1 MKQGSKKIKVLI
13 ADDHGIVRAG
23 LASILGF
30 EDDIA
35 VVGEAN
41 NGLHA
46 VEQCKALR
54 PDVIIMDLMMPQ
66 LNGVEATVRITREM
80 PETKVMIL
88 TTYGSADDI
97 GRALE
102 AGAAGTMIKTV
113 SNDTLVS
120 AIRQIAAGGSCIA
133 PEIRRM
139 LMSEPPTPD
148 LTERQREILAAA
160 MRGLTNEDIA
170 RQFNITSSGVK
181 QCLSKIYQKL
191 NVANRAEAIAYAL
204 NKKIVLHSS

>member
-1 MKQGSKKIKVLI
+1 MKQESKKIKVLI

-46 VEQCKALR
+46 VAQCKALR

-102 AGAAGTMIKTV
+102 AGAAGAMIKTV

-120 AIRQIAAGGSCIA
+120 AIRQIAAGGSCIGMA
-133 PEIRRM
+133 DE
-139 LMSEPPTPD
+139 LH
-148 LTERQREILAAA
+148 
-160 MRGLTNEDIA
+160 
-170 RQFNITSSGVK
+170 
-181 QCLSKIYQKL
+181 
-191 NVANRAEAIAYAL
+191 AE
-204 NKKIVLHSS
+204 

>member
-102 AGAAGTMIKTV
+102 AGAAGAMIKTV

-139 LMSEPPTPD
+139 LKCEPPGPC

-170 RQFNITSSGVK
+170 RQFDITSSGVK

>member
-1 MKQGSKKIKVLI
+1 MKQESKKIKVLI

-23 LASILGF
+23 LTSILGF

-46 VEQCKALR
+46 VAQCKALR

-102 AGAAGTMIKTV
+102 AGAAGAMIKTV

-139 LMSEPPTPD
+139 LKSEPPGPC

-170 RQFNITSSGVK
+170 RQFDITSSGVK
-181 QCLSKIYQKL
+181 QCLSKIYMKL
-191 NVANRAEAIAYAL
+191 NVANRSEAIAYAL
-204 NKKIVLHSS
+204 QKKIL

>member
-1 MKQGSKKIKVLI
+1 MKQESKKIKVLI

-23 LASILGF
+23 LTSILGF

-46 VEQCKALR
+46 VAQCKALR

-102 AGAAGTMIKTV
+102 AGAAGAMIKTV

-120 AIRQIAAGGSCIA
+120 AIRQIAAGGSYIA

-139 LMSEPPTPD
+139 LKSEPPGPC

-170 RQFNITSSGVK
+170 RQFDITSSGVK
-181 QCLSKIYQKL
+181 QCLSKIYMKL
-191 NVANRAEAIAYAL
+191 NVANRSEAIAYAL
-204 NKKIVLHSS
+204 QKKIV

>member
-1 MKQGSKKIKVLI
+1 MKQESKKIKVII

-46 VEQCKALR
+46 VAQCKALR
-54 PDVIIMDLMMPQ
+54 PDVLIMDLMMPQ
-66 LNGVEATVRITREM
+66 LNGVEATVRIASEL

-102 AGAAGTMIKTV
+102 AGAAGAMIKTV

-120 AIRQIAAGGSCIA
+120 AIRQIAAGGSYIA

-139 LMSEPPTPD
+139 LKSEPPGPC

-170 RQFNITSSGVK
+170 RQFDISSSGVK
-181 QCLSKIYQKL
+181 QCLSKIYMKL
-191 NVANRAEAIAYAL
+191 NVANRSEAIAYAL
-204 NKKIVLHSS
+204 QKKIV

>member
-1 MKQGSKKIKVLI
+1 MKQESKKIKVLI

-23 LASILGF
+23 LTSILGF

-46 VEQCKALR
+46 VAQCKALR

-102 AGAAGTMIKTV
+102 AGAAGAMIKTV

-139 LMSEPPTPD
+139 LKSEPPGPC

-170 RQFNITSSGVK
+170 RQFDITSSGVK
-181 QCLSKIYQKL
+181 QCLSKIYMKL
-191 NVANRAEAIAYAL
+191 NVANRSEAIAYAL
-204 NKKIVLHSS
+204 QKKIV

>member
-1 MKQGSKKIKVLI
+1 MKQEIKKIKVLI

-30 EDDIA
+30 EDDVLI
-35 VVGEAN
+35 VGEAS
-41 NGLHA
+41 NGLQA
-46 VEQCKALR
+46 VAQCKALR

-66 LNGVEATVRITREM
+66 LNGVEATVRIAREM
-80 PETKVMIL
+80 PETKVLIL

-102 AGAAGTMIKTV
+102 AGAAGAMIKTV

-120 AIRQIAAGGSCIA
+120 AIRQIAAGGSYIA

-139 LMSEPPTPD
+139 LKNEPPTPC

-170 RQFNITSSGVK
+170 RQFDISSSGVK
-181 QCLSKIYQKL
+181 QCLSNIYMKL

-204 NKKIVLHSS
+204 QKKIV

>member
-1 MKQGSKKIKVLI
+1 MKQESKKIKVLI

-35 VVGEAN
+35 VVGEAS

-46 VEQCKALR
+46 VAQCKALR
-54 PDVIIMDLMMPQ
+54 PDIIIMDLMMPQ
-66 LNGVEATVRITREM
+66 LTGVEATVRITREM

-102 AGAAGTMIKTV
+102 AGAAGAMIKTV

-120 AIRQIAAGGSCIA
+120 AIRQIAAGGSYIA

-139 LMSEPPTPD
+139 LKSEPPGPC

-170 RQFNITSSGVK
+170 RQFDISSSGVK
-181 QCLSKIYQKL
+181 QCLSKIYMKL
-191 NVANRAEAIAYAL
+191 NVANRSEAIAYAL
-204 NKKIVLHSS
+204 QKKIV

>member
-1 MKQGSKKIKVLI
+1 MKQESKKIKVLI

-102 AGAAGTMIKTV
+102 AGATGAMIKTV

-204 NKKIVLHSS
+204 NKKIVLHSP

>member
-46 VEQCKALR
+46 VAQCKALR

-102 AGAAGTMIKTV
+102 AGAAGAMIKTV

>member
-1 MKQGSKKIKVLI
+1 MKQESKKIKVLI

-46 VEQCKALR
+46 VAQCKALR

-102 AGAAGTMIKTV
+102 AGAAGAMIKTV

-120 AIRQIAAGGSCIA
+120 AIRQIAAGGSSIA

-139 LMSEPPTPD
+139 LKSEPPGPC

-170 RQFNITSSGVK
+170 RQFDITSSGVK
-181 QCLSKIYQKL
+181 QCLSKIYMKL
-191 NVANRAEAIAYAL
+191 NVANRSEAIAYAL
-204 NKKIVLHSS
+204 QKKIV

>member
-1 MKQGSKKIKVLI
+1 MKQESKKIKVLI

-46 VEQCKALR
+46 VAQCKALR

-102 AGAAGTMIKTV
+102 AGAAGAMIKTV

-120 AIRQIAAGGSCIA
+120 AIRPIRPARRTSSRLCRSSSVSPGRSSRNAGPRA
-133 PEIRRM
+133 
-139 LMSEPPTPD
+139 LHPPTA
-148 LTERQREILAAA
+148 RE
-160 MRGLTNEDIA
+160 A
-170 RQFNITSSGVK
+170 RR
-181 QCLSKIYQKL
+181 LL
-191 NVANRAEAIAYAL
+191 
-204 NKKIVLHSS
+204 

>member
-30 EDDIA
+30 EDDIT

-46 VEQCKALR
+46 VAQCKALR

-102 AGAAGTMIKTV
+102 AGAAGAMIKTV

-139 LMSEPPTPD
+139 LKSEPPGPC

-170 RQFNITSSGVK
+170 RQFDITSSGVK

>member
-54 PDVIIMDLMMPQ
+54 PDVIIMDLMMP
-66 LNGVEATVRITREM
+66 
-80 PETKVMIL
+80 
-88 TTYGSADDI
+88 
-97 GRALE
+97 
-102 AGAAGTMIKTV
+102 
-113 SNDTLVS
+113 
-120 AIRQIAAGGSCIA
+120 
-133 PEIRRM
+133 
-139 LMSEPPTPD
+139 
-148 LTERQREILAAA
+148 
-160 MRGLTNEDIA
+160 
-170 RQFNITSSGVK
+170 
-181 QCLSKIYQKL
+181 
-191 NVANRAEAIAYAL
+191 
-204 NKKIVLHSS
+204 

>member
-1 MKQGSKKIKVLI
+1 MKQEAKKIKVLI

-30 EDDIA
+30 EDDISI
-35 VVGEAN
+35 VGEAS
-41 NGLHA
+41 NGLQA
-46 VEQCKALR
+46 VTLCKALR
-54 PDVIIMDLMMPQ
+54 PDLIIMDLMMPQ
-66 LNGVEATVRITREM
+66 LNGVEATARIAKEM

-102 AGAAGTMIKTV
+102 AGAAGAIIKTV

-120 AIRQIAAGGSCIA
+120 AIRQIAGGGSYIA

-139 LMSEPPTPD
+139 LKSEPPAPC

-170 RQFNITSSGVK
+170 RQFDITSSGVK
-181 QCLSKIYQKL
+181 QCLSKIYMKL
-191 NVANRAEAIAYAL
+191 TVANRSEAIAYAL
-204 NKKIVLHSS
+204 QKKIV

>member
-1 MKQGSKKIKVLI
+1 MKQESKKIKVLI

-46 VEQCKALR
+46 VAQCKALR

-102 AGAAGTMIKTV
+102 AGAAGAMIKTV

-120 AIRQIAAGGSCIA
+120 AIRQIAAGGSYIA

-139 LMSEPPTPD
+139 LKSEPPGPC

-170 RQFNITSSGVK
+170 RQFDITASGVK
-181 QCLSKIYQKL
+181 QCLSKIYMKL
-191 NVANRAEAIAYAL
+191 NVANRSEAIAYAL
-204 NKKIVLHSS
+204 QKKIL

>member
-1 MKQGSKKIKVLI
+1 MKQESKKIKVLI

-23 LASILGF
+23 LTSILGF

-46 VEQCKALR
+46 VAQCKALR

-102 AGAAGTMIKTV
+102 AGAAGAMIKTV

-120 AIRQIAAGGSCIA
+120 AIRQIAAGGSYIA

-139 LMSEPPTPD
+139 LKSEPPGPC

-160 MRGLTNEDIA
+160 MRGLPNEDIA
-170 RQFNITSSGVK
+170 RQFDITSSGVK
-181 QCLSKIYQKL
+181 QCLSKIYMKL
-191 NVANRAEAIAYAL
+191 NVANRSEAIAYAL
-204 NKKIVLHSS
+204 QKKIV

>member
-1 MKQGSKKIKVLI
+1 MKQGSKKIKILI

-102 AGAAGTMIKTV
+102 AGATGAMIKTV

-170 RQFNITSSGVK
+170 RQFDITSSGVK

>member
-102 AGAAGTMIKTV
+102 AGATGAMIKTV

-139 LMSEPPTPD
+139 LMCEPPTPD
-148 LTERQREILAAA
+148 LTERQRDILAAA

-170 RQFNITSSGVK
+170 RQFDISLTGVK
-181 QCLSKIYQKL
+181 KHLQTILQ
-191 NVANRAEAIAYAL
+191 IAT
-204 NKKIVLHSS
+204 

>member
-1 MKQGSKKIKVLI
+1 MKQETKKIKVLI

-30 EDDIA
+30 EDDISI
-35 VVGEAN
+35 VGEAS
-41 NGLHA
+41 NGLQA
-46 VEQCKALR
+46 VTLCKALR

-66 LNGVEATVRITREM
+66 LNGVEATVQIAREM

-102 AGAAGTMIKTV
+102 AGAAGAVIKTV

-120 AIRQIAAGGSCIA
+120 AIRQIAAGDTYIA

-139 LMSEPPTPD
+139 LKSEPPVPK
-148 LTERQREILAAA
+148 LTDRQQEILSLA
-160 MRGLTNEDIA
+160 MRGFTNVDIA
-170 RQFNITSSGVK
+170 KATGISSSGVK
-181 QCLSKIYQKL
+181 QCLSSIFAKL
-191 NVANRAEAIAYAL
+191 HVANRSEAIAYAL
-204 NKKIVLHSS
+204 RKKLV